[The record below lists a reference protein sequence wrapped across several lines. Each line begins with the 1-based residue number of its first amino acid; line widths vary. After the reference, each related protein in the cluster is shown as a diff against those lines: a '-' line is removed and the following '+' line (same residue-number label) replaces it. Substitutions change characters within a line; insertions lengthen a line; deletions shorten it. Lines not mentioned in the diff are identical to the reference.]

1 MDFCFHI
8 WNFNGLQST
17 TIVTKKLFLIVNWS
31 LIDSNWYA
39 TSLHPKFALVTHNPW
54 QILVIGTE
62 ENTLASILC
71 SCCRYFGEAI
81 FSISSSITR
90 TLISSSSI
98 PFLSRG
104 LFFSS
109 SLVFFFILIPSK
121 NGQLPLEDTVL
132 NLTCL
137 RPSCQ
142 YRIFF
147 TQSQARKPCVQSL
160 DIWHLFIRNYF
171 GLIDNHRHC
180 KKPLS
185 GCYKNCP
192 YISPICVS
200 SSSLTENFC
209 GFSLSRSN
217 GA

>member
-62 ENTLASILC
+62 ENTLGSILC

-109 SLVFFFILIPSK
+109 SLVFFFNFASSIIFIEVSPFK
-121 NGQLPLEDTVL
+121 KFGRVL
-132 NLTCL
+132 FTFL
-137 RPSCQ
+137 R
-142 YRIFF
+142 F
-147 TQSQARKPCVQSL
+147 TL
-160 DIWHLFIRNYF
+160 L
-171 GLIDNHRHC
+171 
-180 KKPLS
+180 
-185 GCYKNCP
+185 
-192 YISPICVS
+192 
-200 SSSLTENFC
+200 
-209 GFSLSRSN
+209 LSR
-217 GA
+217 AVR